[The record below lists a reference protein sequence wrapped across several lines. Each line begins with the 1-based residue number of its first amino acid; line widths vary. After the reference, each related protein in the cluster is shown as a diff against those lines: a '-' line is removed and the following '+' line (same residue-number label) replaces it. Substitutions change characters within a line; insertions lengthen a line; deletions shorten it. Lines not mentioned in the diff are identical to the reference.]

1 MASFEHIN
9 FNAIRE
15 SDLLDFIEGRHHAFS
30 KAMLNLMIRNFKSAF
45 ISNPKNAP
53 EIRDLISLLE
63 QIDLK
68 ITRLISQ
75 EEESLFPFIRKLLD
89 VKIQPNPIRFLNV
102 KLLESSI
109 RSIKEEHSHVEAL
122 MHSLKG
128 LTKNFRPPHNSDELM
143 KLCFM
148 ELKEFD
154 EECTNN
160 LNREKDILFPR
171 LLALEL
177 EVLELSSLA
186 MIGNVNKSNDD

>member
-1 MASFEHIN
+1 MDNFEHIN

-15 SDLLDFIEGRHHAFS
+15 ADLLDFIEGRHHAFS
-30 KAMLNLMIRNFKSAF
+30 KAMLNLMIRNFKSAYT
-45 ISNPKNAP
+45 SNPEIAP
-53 EIRDLISLLE
+53 DIQDLISLLE
-63 QIDLK
+63 QIDNK
-68 ITRLISQ
+68 ISRLITQ
-75 EEESLFPFIRKLLD
+75 EEESLFPFIRKLLE
-89 VKIQPNPIRFLNV
+89 VKVQPNPIRFLNV

-128 LTKNFRPPHNSDELM
+128 LTKKFRPPSNSDELL
-143 KLCFM
+143 KLCFI

-160 LNREKDILFPR
+160 LKREKDILFPK

-177 EVLELSSLA
+177 EVLELSSMA
-186 MIGNVNKSNDD
+186 MIGNLNKSNDD

>member
-1 MASFEHIN
+1 MDHFEHIN
-9 FNAIRE
+9 FNEIRE
-15 SDLLDFIEGRHHAFS
+15 ADLLDFIEGRHHAFS
-30 KAMLNLMIRNFKSAF
+30 KAMLNLLIRNFNSAYV
-45 ISNPKNAP
+45 SNPDIAS

-68 ITRLISQ
+68 ISRIISQ
-75 EEESLFPFIRKLLD
+75 EEDSLFPFIRKLLD
-89 VKIQPNPIRFLNV
+89 VKVQPNPIRFLNV

-128 LTKNFRPPHNSDELM
+128 LTKNFKAPSISDELL
-143 KLCFM
+143 KLCFV
-148 ELKEFD
+148 ELKEFI

-160 LNREKDILFPR
+160 LNREKDSLFPK

-177 EVLELSSLA
+177 EVLELSSIA
-186 MIGNVNKSNDD
+186 MVGNMNKSNDD

>member
-1 MASFEHIN
+1 MNHFEHIN

-15 SDLLDFIEGRHHAFS
+15 ADLLDFIEGRHHAFS
-30 KAMLNLMIRNFKSAF
+30 KAMLNLMIRNFKSAYV
-45 ISNPKNAP
+45 SNPDIAS

-68 ITRLISQ
+68 ISRIISQ

-89 VKIQPNPIRFLNV
+89 VKVQPNPIRFLNV

-128 LTKNFRPPHNSDELM
+128 LTKNFKAPSIADELL
-143 KLCFM
+143 KLCFV
-148 ELKEFD
+148 ELKEFI

-160 LNREKDILFPR
+160 LNREKDSLFPK

-177 EVLELSSLA
+177 EVLELSSMA

>member
-1 MASFEHIN
+1 MDHFEHIN

-15 SDLLDFIEGRHHAFS
+15 ADLLDFIEGRHHAFS
-30 KAMLNLMIRNFKSAF
+30 KAMLNFMIRNFKSAYV
-45 ISNPKNAP
+45 SNPDIAS

-68 ITRLISQ
+68 ISRIISQ
-75 EEESLFPFIRKLLD
+75 EAESLFPFIRKLLD
-89 VKIQPNPIRFLNV
+89 VKVQPNPIRFLNV

-128 LTKNFRPPHNSDELM
+128 LTKNFKAPSISDELL
-143 KLCFM
+143 KLCFV
-148 ELKEFD
+148 ELKEFI

-160 LNREKDILFPR
+160 LNREKDSLFPK
-171 LLALEL
+171 LLELEL
-177 EVLELSSLA
+177 EVLELSSMA
-186 MIGNVNKSNDD
+186 MIGNVNKNNDD

>member
-1 MASFEHIN
+1 MDHFEHIN

-15 SDLLDFIEGRHHAFS
+15 ADLLDFIEGRHHAFS
-30 KAMLNLMIRNFKSAF
+30 KAMLNLMVRNFKSAYV
-45 ISNPKNAP
+45 SNPNIAS

-68 ITRLISQ
+68 ISRIISQ
-75 EEESLFPFIRKLLD
+75 EEDSLFPFIRKLLD
-89 VKIQPNPIRFLNV
+89 VKVQPNPIRFLNV

-128 LTKNFRPPHNSDELM
+128 LTKNFKAPSISDELL
-143 KLCFM
+143 KLCFV
-148 ELKEFD
+148 ELKEFI

-160 LNREKDILFPR
+160 LNREKDSLFPK
-171 LLALEL
+171 LLALGL
-177 EVLELSSLA
+177 EVLELSSMA
-186 MIGNVNKSNDD
+186 IVGNVNKSNDD

>member
-1 MASFEHIN
+1 MDHFEHIN

-15 SDLLDFIEGRHHAFS
+15 ADLLDFIEGRHHAFS
-30 KAMLNLMIRNFKSAF
+30 KAMLNLMVRNFKSAYV
-45 ISNPKNAP
+45 SNPNIAS

-68 ITRLISQ
+68 ISRIISQ
-75 EEESLFPFIRKLLD
+75 EEDSLFPFIRKLLE
-89 VKIQPNPIRFLNV
+89 VKVQPNPIRFLNV

-128 LTKNFRPPHNSDELM
+128 LTKNFKAPSISDELL
-143 KLCFM
+143 KLCFV
-148 ELKEFD
+148 ELKEFI

-160 LNREKDILFPR
+160 LNREKDSLFPK

-177 EVLELSSLA
+177 EVLELSSMA
-186 MIGNVNKSNDD
+186 IVGNVNKSNDD

>member
-1 MASFEHIN
+1 MDHFEHIN

-15 SDLLDFIEGRHHAFS
+15 ADLLDFIEGRHHAFS
-30 KAMLNLMIRNFKSAF
+30 KAMLNLMIRNFKSAYV
-45 ISNPKNAP
+45 SNPDIAA

-68 ITRLISQ
+68 ISRLISQ

-89 VKIQPNPIRFLNV
+89 IKVQPNPIRFLNV

-109 RSIKEEHSHVEAL
+109 RGIKEEHSHVEAL

-128 LTKNFRPPHNSDELM
+128 LTKNFKAPLIADELL
-143 KLCFM
+143 KLCFV
-148 ELKEFD
+148 ELKEFI

-160 LNREKDILFPR
+160 LNREKDSLFPK

-177 EVLELSSLA
+177 EVLELSSMA
-186 MIGNVNKSNDD
+186 IVGNVNKSNDD

>member
-1 MASFEHIN
+1 MDHFEHIN

-15 SDLLDFIEGRHHAFS
+15 ADLLDFIEGRHHAFS
-30 KAMLNLMIRNFKSAF
+30 KAMLNLMIRNFKSAYV
-45 ISNPKNAP
+45 SNPDIAS

-68 ITRLISQ
+68 ISRIISQ
-75 EEESLFPFIRKLLD
+75 EAESLFPFIRKLLD
-89 VKIQPNPIRFLNV
+89 VKVQPNPIRFLNV

-128 LTKNFRPPHNSDELM
+128 LTKNFKAPSISDELL
-143 KLCFM
+143 KLCFV
-148 ELKEFD
+148 ELKEFI

-160 LNREKDILFPR
+160 LNREKDSLFPK
-171 LLALEL
+171 LLELEL
-177 EVLELSSLA
+177 EVLELSSMA
-186 MIGNVNKSNDD
+186 MIGNVNKNNDD

>member
-1 MASFEHIN
+1 MDHFEHIN

-15 SDLLDFIEGRHHAFS
+15 ADLLDFIEGRHHAFS
-30 KAMLNLMIRNFKSAF
+30 KAMLNLMIRNFKSAYV
-45 ISNPKNAP
+45 SNPDIAS

-68 ITRLISQ
+68 ISRIISQ

-89 VKIQPNPIRFLNV
+89 VKVQPNPIRFLNV

-109 RSIKEEHSHVEAL
+109 RSIKEDHSHVEAL

-128 LTKNFRPPHNSDELM
+128 LTKNFKAPSIADELL
-143 KLCFM
+143 KLCFV
-148 ELKEFD
+148 ELKEFI

-160 LNREKDILFPR
+160 LNREKDSLFPK

-177 EVLELSSLA
+177 EVLELSSMA

>member
-1 MASFEHIN
+1 MDNFEHIN

-15 SDLLDFIEGRHHAFS
+15 ADLLDFIEGRHHAFS
-30 KAMLNLMIRNFKSAF
+30 KAMLNLMIRNFKSAYT
-45 ISNPKNAP
+45 SNPEIAP
-53 EIRDLISLLE
+53 DIQDLISLLE
-63 QIDLK
+63 QIDNK
-68 ITRLISQ
+68 ISRLITQ
-75 EEESLFPFIRKLLD
+75 EEESLFPFIRKLLE
-89 VKIQPNPIRFLNV
+89 VKVQPNPIRFLNV

-128 LTKNFRPPHNSDELM
+128 LTKNFRPPSNSDELL
-143 KLCFM
+143 KLCFI

-160 LNREKDILFPR
+160 LKREKDILFPK

-177 EVLELSSLA
+177 EVLELSSMA
-186 MIGNVNKSNDD
+186 MIGNLNKSNDD

>member
-1 MASFEHIN
+1 MDHFEHIN

-15 SDLLDFIEGRHHAFS
+15 ADLLDFIEGRHHAFS
-30 KAMLNLMIRNFKSAF
+30 KAMLNLLIRNFKSAY
-45 ISNPKNAP
+45 ISNPDIAS

-68 ITRLISQ
+68 IIRLISQ

-89 VKIQPNPIRFLNV
+89 VKVQPNPIRFLNV

-109 RSIKEEHSHVEAL
+109 RGIKEEHSHVEAL

-128 LTKNFRPPHNSDELM
+128 LTKNFKAPSNSDELL
-143 KLCFM
+143 KLCFV
-148 ELKEFD
+148 ELKEFI

-160 LNREKDILFPR
+160 LNREKDSLFPK

-177 EVLELSSLA
+177 EVLELSSMA

>member
-1 MASFEHIN
+1 MDHFEHIN

-15 SDLLDFIEGRHHAFS
+15 ADLLDFIEGRHHAFS
-30 KAMLNLMIRNFKSAF
+30 KAMLNLMVRNFKSAYV
-45 ISNPKNAP
+45 SNPDIAS

-68 ITRLISQ
+68 ISHIISQ
-75 EEESLFPFIRKLLD
+75 EEDSLFPFIRKLLE
-89 VKIQPNPIRFLNV
+89 VKVQPNPIRFLNV

-128 LTKNFRPPHNSDELM
+128 LTKNFKAPSISDELL
-143 KLCFM
+143 KLCFV
-148 ELKEFD
+148 ELKEFI

-160 LNREKDILFPR
+160 LIREKDSLFPK

-177 EVLELSSLA
+177 EVLELSSMA
-186 MIGNVNKSNDD
+186 IVGNVNKSNDD

>member
-1 MASFEHIN
+1 MDHFEHIN
-9 FNAIRE
+9 FSAIRE
-15 SDLLDFIEGRHHAFS
+15 ADLLDFIEGRHHAFS
-30 KAMLNLMIRNFKSAF
+30 KAMLNLMVRNFKSAYV
-45 ISNPKNAP
+45 SNPDIAS

-68 ITRLISQ
+68 ISRIISQ
-75 EEESLFPFIRKLLD
+75 EEDSLFPFIRKLLE
-89 VKIQPNPIRFLNV
+89 VKVQPNPIRFLNV

-128 LTKNFRPPHNSDELM
+128 LTKNFKAPSISDELL
-143 KLCFM
+143 KLCFL
-148 ELKEFD
+148 ELKEFI

-160 LNREKDILFPR
+160 LNREKDSLFPK

-177 EVLELSSLA
+177 EVLELSSMA
-186 MIGNVNKSNDD
+186 IVGNVNKSNDD